1 MKTHFEYFD
10 TSRVLG
16 QVSMFFTSKPGNRLR
31 DESEM
36 DRRSIAFYEVVG
48 RAVGIPAGSTR
59 SKFSE
64 EVRSVTTSTP

>member
-1 MKTHFEYFD
+1 
-10 TSRVLG
+10 
-16 QVSMFFTSKPGNRLR
+16 MFFTSKPGNRLR